1 MGSPSALVQAR
12 VPHMNTTRRRL
23 LMAALMVLLGLSA
36 WLLWPRPAPP
46 LFHGKPESSWIKEI
60 GIGEQTQ
67 QWRSFGQDGIDV
79 LVRGLEKGHRP
90 AERLYRKAYYR
101 VARRLPFRLGRF
113 LPLPADPRWEN
124 RWSLVIQL
132 GKMGEKARPAMTRA
146 LSDEDA
152 FVRDL
157 SIRFFTGGISGSR
170 EGYGL
175 LGHLDDREKRALL
188 PSFLRAMN
196 DKDDRPRS
204 QAAIA
209 LAYYPQQAEVVV
221 PALVKALQD
230 SYSEAR
236 ISAAVALNRLDPAT
250 AKKAG
255 AVSAIIPLLND
266 PSDQVVCRAAEALCE
281 FKGQPELAVPALIG
295 ALQGTSTE
303 VACTAV
309 SSLEHG
315 FPSQAEMIIP
325 ALQRAAQ
332 RKDNTA
338 SYAAAA
344 LNPNAEVKKR
354 VALRKGLWA

>member
-1 MGSPSALVQAR
+1 
-12 VPHMNTTRRRL
+12 
-23 LMAALMVLLGLSA
+23 
-36 WLLWPRPAPP
+36 
-46 LFHGKPESSWIKEI
+46 
-60 GIGEQTQ
+60 
-67 QWRSFGQDGIDV
+67 
-79 LVRGLEKGHRP
+79 
-90 AERLYRKAYYR
+90 
-101 VARRLPFRLGRF
+101 
-113 LPLPADPRWEN
+113 
-124 RWSLVIQL
+124 
-132 GKMGEKARPAMTRA
+132 
-146 LSDEDA
+146 
-152 FVRDL
+152 
-157 SIRFFTGGISGSR
+157 
-170 EGYGL
+170 
-175 LGHLDDREKRALL
+175 
-188 PSFLRAMN
+188 MN